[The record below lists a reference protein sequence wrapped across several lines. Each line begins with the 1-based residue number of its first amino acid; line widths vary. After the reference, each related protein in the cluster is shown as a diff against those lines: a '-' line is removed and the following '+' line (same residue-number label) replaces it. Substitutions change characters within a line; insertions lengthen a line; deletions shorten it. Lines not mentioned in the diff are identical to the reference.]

1 VVPLTELG
9 ARAFGGL
16 GRALDVVLP
25 RLWDDSEEKML
36 RDDRGQVHL
45 KNWIGHDSD
54 PFGFDGGIFGSY
66 IPLIW
71 LSNGL

>member
-1 VVPLTELG
+1 
-9 ARAFGGL
+9 
-16 GRALDVVLP
+16 LDVALP